1 MIARAQASGIELRL
15 GQEATVEK
23 VQALSP
29 CGVFIACGARPFI
42 PSVPGI
48 DGKNVV
54 TAEDVLLG
62 HAELKGDCV
71 IFGSAMTG
79 LETATRSITTPQ
91 IPLELGRAEIKGDCM
106 IVGSGMTGLET
117 AEVVMKAGHQTT
129 IADMLP
135 EIGAGAGM
143 AVILDLKQRMA
154 PYNPAYLPSHKLV
167 KITTDGVELESL
179 KNCSSVFVP
188 ASTVILA
195 LGVRP
200 QKDVVD
206 CFKAAFP
213 DAHVI
218 GDAARAGR
226 IIDATQDGY
235 GQAFVFEA

>member
-1 MIARAQASGIELRL
+1 
-15 GQEATVEK
+15 
-23 VQALSP
+23 
-29 CGVFIACGARPFI
+29 
-42 PSVPGI
+42 
-48 DGKNVV
+48 
-54 TAEDVLLG
+54 
-62 HAELKGDCV
+62 
-71 IFGSAMTG
+71 
-79 LETATRSITTPQ
+79 
-91 IPLELGRAEIKGDCM
+91 M

-154 PYNPAYLPSHKLV
+154 PYNPAYLPGHKLV

-179 KNCSSVFVP
+179 KGGSSVFVP
-188 ASTVILA
+188 ANTVILA

-206 CFKAAFP
+206 YFKAAFP

>member
-1 MIARAQASGIELRL
+1 
-15 GQEATVEK
+15 
-23 VQALSP
+23 
-29 CGVFIACGARPFI
+29 
-42 PSVPGI
+42 
-48 DGKNVV
+48 V

-79 LETATRSITTPQ
+79 LETAGRSMQTPK

-154 PYNPAYLPSHKLV
+154 PYNPAYLPGHKLV

-179 KNCSSVFVP
+179 KDGSSVFVS
-188 ASTVILA
+188 ANTAILA

-206 CFKAAFP
+206 HFKAAFP